1 MPPAGYFI
9 DANLLVLLVVGD
21 EDRGLIT
28 RHRRLR
34 GYTAD
39 DYDRLL
45 DITAAAERVFVTP
58 NTLTE
63 ASNLLA
69 RTAPGSRALPAP
81 GTGSA
86 LLIHESEEVVVSSSD
101 ASSNTE
107 FRRLGLTDAAL
118 LQVVTADT
126 PVITVDLGLY
136 VAAAREDPSAALN
149 FPHYRGL

>member
-1 MPPAGYFI
+1 M
-9 DANLLVLLVVGD
+9 
-21 EDRGLIT
+21 
-28 RHRRLR
+28 
-34 GYTAD
+34 
-39 DYDRLL
+39 LL

-69 RTAPGSRALPAP
+69 QHRDPERSRLMARLR
-81 GTGSA
+81 
-86 LLIHESEEVVVSSSD
+86 LLIHGSEEVVVSSSD

-149 FPHYRGL
+149 FDHYRDL